1 MSNTLSVYWSPHHM
15 RVREDDPHSDFNY
28 IRNLNPAWIRIHQ
41 PTAVAIY
48 HAQRAAPNAKIMLR
62 SWDIDDHN
70 GDRKREM
77 YESPAN
83 AARKHLRMW
92 RGKLDNLKAE
102 LQRNG
107 WTHDESKW
115 YLGLVNEPDPAYVP
129 QAVEYSLV
137 AMDLARGRYRLGVV
151 CSSVGTFSKPSENDH
166 GWTQF
171 IPLEQPINAGG
182 HILIAHEYWQP
193 EGPSFGEDAGNLA
206 WRHRIIPLNV
216 PILIGESG
224 ANGFI
229 YGRHSANDDSGWQK
243 TVKDPAK
250 YAAQVKEYIEGCD
263 QRVRG
268 VCLYMTDFHSDQWWS
283 FDTLPA
289 HEQLLAV
296 KDTKPQVASP
306 FAPSAKHDP
315 TYLPSVPGTGKP
327 QPTAPQVAPTAV
339 VAVVAGANIRTGPG
353 TSFDI
358 LGAVPSATPLSV
370 VGKNQGGDWW
380 QVLSEWGTGW
390 VSAPIVRTHNVEG
403 VPVTA
408 VNVVQPQPSGSDFG
422 RVMPFI
428 LRWEGTWADNPADP
442 GGATM
447 KGITIGTYTR
457 WREAHGQPKPT
468 VNDLRN
474 ISDVEVLQIYKEW
487 YWKESG
493 ADKLP
498 WPLCLAH
505 MDTAVNAGVG
515 RAQEMLQ
522 KSDGDFLAYMGHL
535 IDWYTRIPNFE
546 HFGRA
551 WIRRRAE
558 ILLEAAK

>member
-1 MSNTLSVYWSPHHM
+1 MTSLLSVFAKPTHGTAWLDYVRALQPYDILILDPDLQQISDAHQASPESEITIRRWDWDDGRTEQNQHGVYAM
-15 RVREDDPHSDFNY
+15 LRDDPAG
-28 IRNLNPAWIRIHQ
+28 L
-41 PTAVAIY
+41 
-48 HAQRAAPNAKIMLR
+48 AQRHADQYGALVAGYEQEAKRRGIPFPA
-62 SWDIDDHN
+62 
-70 GDRKREM
+70 REQLVM
-77 YESPAN
+77 
-83 AARKHLRMW
+83 H
-92 RGKLDNLKAE
+92 
-102 LQRNG
+102 
-107 WTHDESKW
+107 
-115 YLGLVNEPDPAYVP
+115 LVNEPDTNSLMPQINRYTVVACKLLWNAGLKVDGLNLSTGHPAHLVNGEPDWTPLLEALEVLEKSGSYAAVHEYYNSLGIRHP
-129 QAVEYSLV
+129 GTNPWHILRHHWAPRGPKYKIGEFGLEEILNKLMPDHHGWRGRISPEQAVENTEWY
-137 AMDLARGRYRLGVV
+137 LA
-151 CSSVGTFSKPSENDH
+151 
-166 GWTQF
+166 
-171 IPLEQPINAGG
+171 
-182 HILIAHEYWQP
+182 
-193 EGPSFGEDAGNLA
+193 
-206 WRHRIIPLNV
+206 NV
-216 PILIGESG
+216 
-224 ANGFI
+224 
-229 YGRHSANDDSGWQK
+229 RDD
-243 TVKDPAK
+243 VMA
-250 YAAQVKEYIEGCD
+250 
-263 QRVRG
+263 VRK
-268 VCLYMTDFHSDQWWS
+268 YMTDYVDRAWRT
-283 FDTLPA
+283 FDTTPI
-289 HEQLLAV
+289 HSQLIEV
-296 KDTKPQVASP
+296 GRRFASKS
-306 FAPSAKHDP
+306 PSTPSTNPPETIH
-315 TYLPSVPGTGKP
+315 LPSVPGSGKP
-327 QPTAPQVAPTAV
+327 AQPASPTAV
-339 VAVVAGANIRTGPG
+339 VSVPAGANIRTGPG

-390 VSAPIVRTHNVEG
+390 VSATIVRTHNVEG